1 MPKNLG
7 TIEYNK
13 NIFYMIGDGIR
24 RYNNW
29 FARNIPM
36 TPEMRV
42 KLQRLRGVNIGK
54 NVFIGIDVFFDDAR
68 PQLITIEDN
77 VTILV
82 GTTILA
88 HVYPPIH
95 LQKVIQKREEGVTLK
110 KYCYIGA
117 NALILPGVTIGEYS
131 IIGAGSVV
139 TKSIPAYSLAFGSPA
154 KVKRTFSPD
163 DVK

>member
-7 TIEYNK
+7 TIEYDK
-13 NIFYMIGDGIR
+13 NLFGMIGDGIR

-29 FARNIPM
+29 FARSVPM
-36 TPEMRV
+36 TPGMRV
-42 KLQRLRGVNIGK
+42 KLQRLRGVKIGK
-54 NVFIGIDVFFDDAR
+54 NVFIGINVFFDDAR

-95 LQKVIQKREEGVTLK
+95 FQKVIQEREEGVILK

-117 NALILPGVTIGEYS
+117 NSLILPGVTIGEFS

-139 TKSIPAYSLAFGSPA
+139 TKSIPAYSMAYGIPA
-154 KVKRTFSPD
+154 KVIRSYGPGD
-163 DVK
+163 II